1 MKKIF
6 IIILIILLIILLGGC
21 FMYIKNRPKKINNIE
36 GIKSFYYFYT
46 VGYHYE
52 ASIVYEIECDDK
64 CTLKIKPEGVTIEDA
79 SIYEID
85 KDVVEKLK
93 DILNKYRV
101 GRWNG
106 FDGNDRNVLDG
117 NSFELSVKMNN
128 GDEVYARGYMK
139 WPRNYQDVKKEII
152 DLFNQYE

>member
-1 MKKIF
+1 
-6 IIILIILLIILLGGC
+6 
-21 FMYIKNRPKKINNIE
+21 MYIKNRPKKINNIE